1 MMFRLDN
8 ILEHW
13 ATLYAPLSHDTDP
26 AAKHRTFFRIS
37 MIDANSEFVRN
48 FATTPSPAMAYS
60 THYNAEMGEQNS
72 NVIRYR
78 HAIYFMAK
86 QQSGTLSKTAATN
99 DLAATEAR
107 FYTDELAQDLIAV
120 LKALK
125 SMANGKSLSKEQC
138 DGLPSDMIAWLQ
150 STAAD
155 AEYHEGLRGLQVEQ
169 ANWGTIPLPNGSL
182 NGWQLCGI
190 TIEQSMPRQKCIT
203 PSKYL

>member
-1 MMFRLDN
+1 MFRLDN

-13 ATLYAPLSHDTDP
+13 ATLYAPLSHDIDTC
-26 AAKHRTFFRIS
+26 AKHRTFFRIS

-60 THYNAEMGEQNS
+60 THYNAEMGEQNP

-99 DLAATEAR
+99 ELAATEAR

-125 SMANGKSLSKEQC
+125 SMANGKSLPKEQRN
-138 DGLPSDMIAWLQ
+138 GLSSDMIAWLQ

-155 AEYHEGLRGLQVEQ
+155 PEYHDGLRGLQVEQ

-182 NGWQLCGI
+182 NGWQLCGL
-190 TIEQSMPRQKCIT
+190 TIEQFMPRLLCVNPQR
-203 PSKYL
+203 YV

>member
-8 ILEHW
+8 ILERW
-13 ATLYAPLSHDTDP
+13 ATLYAPLSHDADP

-60 THYNAEMGEQNS
+60 THYNAEMGEQNP

-78 HAIYFMAK
+78 HAIYFMVK

-107 FYTDELAQDLIAV
+107 FYTDELAQDLITV
-120 LKALK
+120 LKVLK
-125 SMANGKSLSKEQC
+125 SMANGKSLSKEQR
-138 DGLPSDMIAWLQ
+138 DRLSSDMIAWLQ

-155 AEYHEGLRGLQVEQ
+155 PEYHEGLRGLQVEQ

-182 NGWQLCGI
+182 NGWQLCGL
-190 TIEQSMPRQKCIT
+190 TIEQFMPRLLCVN
-203 PSKYL
+203 PNRY